1 MKKDI
6 LKLFYIPVLSVLL
19 FSLIYFSFMSYLLNK
34 ESERIVYY
42 FEQNLINDKKQEIKK
57 AVEDVKTFIK
67 ITRYSL
73 YDYTKELMIKY
84 LQIGTYDNNLIE
96 KNGFIYGKIPSNV
109 KLNYS
114 ILDGKYIILNY
125 NNKKYFVVLQN
136 KGKNVYIAG
145 VLLSYLD
152 NYILTV
158 IRTFLDKYNKNRAS
172 YIALGKITTFNPK
185 NDVIGYIYY
194 MPPKLNFLVGKEF
207 NISESDVK
215 GNLYRKKYFECL
227 KSNRGCFVSYY
238 FKNPKTGLIEQKL
251 SYFDFVKEYNLSI
264 LKGIYKSQLEK
275 EFLLQWFPFKN
286 EITKL
291 VKISIFVYVILVIGL
306 IIFFFY
312 YLSNIKEDL
321 INKYE
326 QMRKEIIKRYY
337 FDVLTHLPNRLKLTE
352 DINKL
357 NPISLLIL
365 DIKEF
370 GIINELYGFEFG
382 NKILREVANKLKQ
395 NFEYVY
401 KFGNDEFAI
410 LNVDLDCIN
419 FREKL
424 SFFEYFYIEELKLE
438 FNCGI
443 SNIKPLIENAEMAL
457 YKAKSLGV
465 TFFYYDKQ
473 IEKEYKQNFEKIA
486 MLKSILEKE
495 DIIPYYQCIVDKN
508 KRIIKYE
515 ALIRLKNEKGEIL
528 SPFLFMEDIKKSK
541 LYDQFS
547 LIMIKKVIQDVKK
560 FKFNVSINLSF
571 EDIENELIKEYIL
584 SLDRDIL
591 KFVTFEVLESENIKS
606 YEIINE
612 FFNVLKQKG
621 AKVAIDDFGSGYSN
635 FINILSLEIDYI
647 KIDGSLIKN
656 INDEKNK
663 KIVEFIVNF
672 SKEFNIKIV
681 AEFVDNETIFKTLE
695 KMNMD
700 YFQGYYFCK
709 PKPIEE
715 IFDKIAP
722 KKV

>member
-6 LKLFYIPVLSVLL
+6 LKLFYIPILSVLL

-34 ESERIVYY
+34 ESEKIVYY

-57 AVEDVKTFIK
+57 AVEDFKTFIK

-73 YDYTKELMIKY
+73 YDYNKELMIKY
-84 LQIGTYDNNLIE
+84 LQTGTYDNNLIE
-96 KNGFIYGKIPSNV
+96 KNGFIYGKIPPNV

-136 KGKNVYIAG
+136 KGKSIYIAG
-145 VLLSYLD
+145 VRLSYLD
-152 NYILTV
+152 DYILTI
-158 IRTFLDKYNKNRAS
+158 IRTFLDKYNKNRIS
-172 YIALGKITTFNPK
+172 YIALGKITTLNS
-185 NDVIGYIYY
+185 NDIIGYIYY
-194 MPPKLNFLVGKEF
+194 MPPKLNFLVGKEL

-251 SYFDFVKEYNLSI
+251 SYFDLVKEYNLSI
-264 LKGIYKSQLEK
+264 VKGIYKSQLEK
-275 EFLLQWFPFKN
+275 EFLLQWIPFKN

-306 IIFFFY
+306 IIFFFN

-337 FDVLTHLPNRLKLTE
+337 FDVLTHLPNRLKLNE

-401 KFGNDEFAI
+401 KFGNDEFAV

-424 SFFEYFYIEELKLE
+424 SFFEHFYIEELKLE

-515 ALIRLKNEKGEIL
+515 ALMRLKNEKGEIL

-560 FKFNVSINLSF
+560 LKFNVSINLSF

-606 YEIINE
+606 YKIINE
-612 FFNVLKQKG
+612 FLNILKQKG

-681 AEFVDNETIFKTLE
+681 AEFVENETIFKTLE

-715 IFDKIAP
+715 IFDKITP

>member
-73 YDYTKELMIKY
+73 YDYNKELMIKY

-96 KNGFIYGKIPSNV
+96 KNGFIYGKIPPNV

-114 ILDGKYIILNY
+114 ILDNRYIILNY

-158 IRTFLDKYNKNRAS
+158 IRTFLDKYNKNKIS

-185 NDVIGYIYY
+185 NDIIGYIYY
-194 MPPKLNFLVGKEF
+194 MPPKLNFLVGKEL

-251 SYFDFVKEYNLSI
+251 SYFDLVKEYNLSI

-286 EITKL
+286 EIIKL

-337 FDVLTHLPNRLKLTE
+337 FDVLTHLPNRLKLNE

-424 SFFEYFYIEELKLE
+424 SFFEHFYIEELKLE

-515 ALIRLKNEKGEIL
+515 ALMRLKNEKGEIL

-606 YEIINE
+606 YKIINE

-681 AEFVDNETIFKTLE
+681 AEFVENETIFKTLE
-695 KMNMD
+695 TMNMD